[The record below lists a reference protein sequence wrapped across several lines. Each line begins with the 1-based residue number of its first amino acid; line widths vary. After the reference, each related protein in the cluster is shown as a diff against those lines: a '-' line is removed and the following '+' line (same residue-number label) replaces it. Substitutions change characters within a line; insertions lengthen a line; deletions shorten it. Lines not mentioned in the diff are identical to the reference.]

1 MIDLVARRS
10 ALYDKYY
17 IDYKGMYHLSDI
29 AKKLGLEIATMEDIY
44 KDFGGVFHNERQVYY
59 FDDIDKVKEAL
70 ALLVKKV
77 RPSAIERQI
86 SLTDE
91 EVEYIRKALI
101 NEDSN
106 VIFTKSSIRESIF
119 KKLNQ

>member
-17 IDYKGMYHLSDI
+17 IDYKGMYHISDI
-29 AKKLGLEIATMEDIY
+29 AKALGLNMAAMEDIY
-44 KDFGGVFHNERQVYY
+44 KENGGVYHEERQVYY
-59 FDDIDKVKEAL
+59 FDSFDKVKEVVD
-70 ALLVKKV
+70 LLVKKV

-86 SLTDE
+86 SLTEE

-106 VIFTKSSIRESIF
+106 VIFTKTSIRESIF
-119 KKLNQ
+119 KKLNR